1 MVSLEADDRATG
13 APLVGRMRRSL
24 ALFRRR
30 KWDVWPVVLALLI
43 LLLPPLAHAACT
55 PVASIRPHVLHAS
68 TADPSMAITFLGHAS
83 FLIESPAGVR
93 AVTDYSGAF
102 GPADPP
108 DIVTMN
114 RAHGMHHTLSPD
126 PRIPHALQGWQDSAD
141 PPNHNLVLRDL
152 RVTNLPTNI
161 RDFGGG
167 TVINGNSVFIFESA
181 GLCIAHL
188 GHLHHL
194 LLPADLDA
202 LGRIDVLMIMVD
214 GGYSLG
220 HRDAVALIEQI
231 HPRLVLPMHY
241 FSAQNLGR
249 FLSFMR
255 EKNYGIEVR
264 DSPTIELSRTTL
276 PIQPTVIAL
285 PGPH

>member
-1 MVSLEADDRATG
+1 MTAARPSFRGGPWRWL
-13 APLVGRMRRSL
+13 APLV
-24 ALFRRR
+24 
-30 KWDVWPVVLALLI
+30 LLT
-43 LLLPPLAHAACT
+43 LLLPAAAHAACT
-55 PVASIRPHVLHAS
+55 PVAQRSPLFRHAS
-68 TADPSMAITFLGHAS
+68 TADPSLRITFVGHAS
-83 FLIESPAGVR
+83 FLIESAQGVR
-93 AVTDYSGAF
+93 AVTDYSGYH
-102 GPADPP
+102 GPPEPP

-114 RAHGMHHTLSPD
+114 RAHSTHYTLNPD
-126 PRIPHALQGWQDSAD
+126 PRIKNVLHGWQDGGA
-141 PPNHNLVLRDL
+141 PPRHNLVLRDM

-161 RDFGGG
+161 RDWGGN

-181 GLCIAHL
+181 GLCVAHL

-194 LLPADLDA
+194 LLPSDLDA

-220 HRDAVALIEQI
+220 HRDAVALVEQV

-241 FSAQNLGR
+241 FSEINLNR

-255 EKNYGIEVR
+255 EKNFTVEVK
-264 DSPTIELSRTTL
+264 DHPTIEVSRATL
-276 PIQPTVIAL
+276 PSQPMVIAL

>member
-1 MVSLEADDRATG
+1 MFATRA
-13 APLVGRMRRSL
+13 APCGMTARL
-24 ALFRRR
+24 AVAVLAA
-30 KWDVWPVVLALLI
+30 LALL
-43 LLLPPLAHAACT
+43 LPVVAEAACT
-55 PVASIRPHVLHAS
+55 PVASRKPHLWRVS
-68 TADPSMAITFLGHAS
+68 TAEPSLRITFVGHAS
-83 FLIESPAGVR
+83 FLIESAQGVR
-93 AVTDYSGAF
+93 AVTDYSGHH
-102 GPADPP
+102 GPPEPP

-114 RAHGMHHTLSPD
+114 RAHSTHYTLNPD
-126 PRIPHALQGWQDSAD
+126 PRIKHVLHGWGEGMEPAR
-141 PPNHNLVLRDL
+141 HNLLYHDM

-161 RDFGGG
+161 RDWGGN
-167 TVINGNSVFIFESA
+167 TIVNGNSVFVFESA
-181 GLCIAHL
+181 GLCVAHL

-220 HRDAVALIEQI
+220 HRDAVTLVEQI

-241 FSAQNLGR
+241 FSEINLNR

-255 EKNYGIEVR
+255 DKDFRIEVR
-264 DSPTIELSRTTL
+264 DTPTIEVSRATLSS
-276 PIQPTVIAL
+276 QPTVIAL